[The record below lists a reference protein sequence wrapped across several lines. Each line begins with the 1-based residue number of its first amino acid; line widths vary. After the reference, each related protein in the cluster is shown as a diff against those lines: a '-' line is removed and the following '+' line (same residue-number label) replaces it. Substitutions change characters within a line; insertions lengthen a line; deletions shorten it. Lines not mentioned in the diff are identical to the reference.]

1 MDDYKFGTTLKRLV
15 LAGIGAVA
23 TTAEKSQEILDDLVK
38 KGEIT
43 VEQGKEL
50 NKELTHNIK
59 KSVKER
65 FGPEDMET
73 KLSKMSSEELARLKE
88 KIAAAEEIAAKAEA
102 EAAKK
107 ADTVTAEILE
117 TFEDDEVEEVDEEKA
132 AEE

>member
-107 ADTVTAEILE
+107 DDTVTAEILE